1 MKTKAL
7 LIILFAFSSAKA
19 QQVDSRGMYDKKD
32 FEHIEI
38 GWLYPLKNE
47 QAKPISENG
56 WSYPV
61 NQTDMGRKIGAWL
74 QQTYTPTGLLGELK
88 LDLYRPPASKYKGTK
103 DYGANEAEK
112 DNRFALPNSYG
123 ALARFHLCLS
133 KTSAHKFFPTP
144 GNHCYTRLD
153 IMTNNVELITKQI
166 IALSTPAN
174 YYCTMPEYAL
184 GEDRESADNWRKKM
198 PVYRNFTSSP
208 NLQLY
213 RHYFFPVARELA
225 YVIVMTKN
233 NQPLPFEQVTVS
245 DFLRQLESQFPKLH
259 QFAVNRKLIYENY
272 LENAKKG
279 MQVLKEQLKQQE
291 NKFVYFDTEERQ
303 IDIIDLANIGSNGK
317 LPKWIQTEKTTQNLD
332 RWGKVTHTTTNYPLL
347 RLKKGVKEAC
357 TSSGP
362 QWIVFKLT
370 DPIDHSYGGSVQLMD
385 NFVSRFN
392 YKYVYNYFFGNEKV
406 IEPYSPLQFLNATQ
420 SGNKKA
426 ATALSATAK
435 QKASDKSIVLFD
447 DFSATAETA
456 APKNWITEA
465 AQSGEKPT
473 VTTIE
478 GTVGK
483 WIKLKGNASP
493 KDITLPISGD
503 VEISYDLLVHKG
515 DVPWGTP
522 GIETEF
528 MFSGKDGDKRYAV
541 NVSPG
546 DMNRKDAAGWIM
558 LALGGSECKTGS
570 YHSIAEFT
578 GSKPLNKVTI
588 AIRKKGESI
597 SIFSNNTKVYE
608 CPTAFMQASV
618 MKKLNFYVN
627 EKNVYYLTN
636 VQIKKI

>member
-7 LIILFAFSSAKA
+7 FIALFAFSVANA

-38 GWLYPLKNE
+38 GWLSPLKNE
-47 QAKPISENG
+47 PARPIAENG

-103 DYGANEAEK
+103 DYGADEAER

-123 ALARFHLCLS
+123 AFAKFHLCLS
-133 KTSAHKFFPTP
+133 KTSTHKFFPTP

-153 IMTNNVELITKQI
+153 IMTNNVELITKQV

-174 YYCTMPEYAL
+174 YYCTMPDYTIGQKGEYEKDWLNEMTA
-184 GEDRESADNWRKKM
+184 
-198 PVYRNFTSSP
+198 YRNFTGSQ
-208 NLQLY
+208 NLQPY
-213 RHYFFPVARELA
+213 QHYLFPVGNQLS
-225 YVIVMTKN
+225 YVIVMTRNK
-233 NQPLPFEQVTVS
+233 QPLPFEQVTVGE
-245 DFLRQLESQFPKLH
+245 FLRQLESQFPKLH

-291 NKFVYFDTEERQ
+291 NKFVYFNTIERQ
-303 IDIIDLANIGSNGK
+303 IDIIDLANIGSSGK
-317 LPKWIQTEKTTQNLD
+317 LPNWIQTEKTTQNFD
-332 RWGKVTHTTTNYPLL
+332 RWGKVVSSSTNYPLL
-347 RLKKGVKEAC
+347 RLKKGVKQAC
-357 TSSGP
+357 ATGGP
-362 QWIVFKLT
+362 EWIVFKV
-370 DPIDHSYGGSVQLMD
+370 DGPINAGYGGAVQLMD

-392 YKYVYNYFFGNEKV
+392 YNYVYNYFFGQEKPSV
-406 IEPYSPLQFLNATQ
+406 PYSPLGFQHATQ
-420 SGNKKA
+420 SGDKKA
-426 ATALSATAK
+426 ITVLSATAK
-435 QKASDKSIVLFD
+435 EKSGDKSIVFFD
-447 DFSATAETA
+447 DFSATPEA
-456 APKNWITEA
+456 ATPKNWKTDGSS
-465 AQSGEKPT
+465 SGDKPT
-473 VTTIE
+473 ITKIE
-478 GTVGK
+478 GAAGK

-493 KDITLPISGD
+493 KDIALPLSGD
-503 VEISYDLLVHKG
+503 IEISYDLLVHKG

-528 MFSGKDGDKRYAV
+528 GFSGKAGDKRYAV

-546 DMNRKDAAGWIM
+546 DMNRKDAAGWIT
-558 LALGGSECKTGS
+558 LALGGSDCNLGS
-570 YHSIAEFT
+570 YHSISAFT
-578 GSKPLNKVTI
+578 GSKPVNKVTI
-588 AIRKKGESI
+588 TIRKKGEAI
-597 SIFSNNTKVYE
+597 AIFSNNTKVYE
-608 CPTAFMQASV
+608 CASAFMQGAV
-618 MKKLNFYVN
+618 MKKVNFYVN